1 MPDQFEWATMDATN
15 RSANSNTAFIP
26 LKGHAALLNHSNS
39 LESNSSASTAVY
51 PRLHSIQ

>member
-1 MPDQFEWATMDATN
+1 MPDQFELATMDATN
-15 RSANSNTAFIP
+15 RSANSNTTCLP